1 MKHKQTVTSS
11 ARKQRK
17 AALGSNSLQRRRLM
31 SAHLSK
37 ELRETHNVGF

>member
-1 MKHKQTVTSS
+1 MKHKQTVSSS

-17 AALGSNSLQRRRLM
+17 AALGSHSLQRRKLM

-37 ELRETHNVGF
+37 ELRDQHNVR